1 MNYWLIF
8 IFSIAYLLILFGI
21 ASFVENKKKRKK
33 NIINNAYIYALSLA
47 VYCTAWTFF
56 GSIGRATTTGI
67 EFIYIYLGP
76 SLLAPFVIIILKKI
90 IRISKTQRITNLADF
105 ISTRYGKNITIG
117 MLVTFLCVIGIIPYI
132 AIQLKAIFT
141 SIDIISSGNYLHN
154 NFKNITTLFI
164 ILGLIF
170 FVILFGTRNID
181 STERHE
187 GMVAAIA
194 FESIIKISAF
204 LLAGIYIVFIFFNG
218 WGDLLNQT
226 KLTPQ
231 YNNLINIQGSTN
243 DFFHFFCFMVLSM
256 FAVLFLPR
264 QFQISVVENIH
275 EEHLKKAIWL
285 FPLYLFII
293 NIFVL
298 PIAMAGVVV
307 FKNTQVNADT
317 FILALPIF
325 FKNTWLT
332 LVVYIGGFSA
342 ASSMIIVE
350 TIALA
355 TMISN
360 NIITPLFFSFSTN
373 KENLNI
379 NFRNRLKLYRWISI
393 ICIILL
399 SYLFEIYI
407 AEKLSLVSI
416 GLISFAAVA
425 QFAPAMLGGIYWKN
439 ATKNGALIGII
450 AGFIVWFY
458 TLILPALISA
468 GYIEKSF
475 LINGPFH
482 IGWLKPT
489 ALFGLENIEFIS
501 HGFFWSVLI
510 NFFCYVGFSVFSNR
524 NPQEIYQAEI
534 FVDIFKAPNLSDNTQ
549 FVWNRTADLNTL
561 KLITANFLGN
571 SRTKQILLGYSKKFN
586 LNLNN
591 LQIAPPHLIQYIE
604 RLLAGHIGSAAAKIM
619 ITKIVNEKA
628 LSTEEVLQIIKE
640 TQQIKASNI
649 ELKKESAALNK
660 LTDELKSVN
669 FQLKKMD
676 QIKDEFLY
684 TVTHEI
690 RTPLTSIRALSEI
703 MQDNADLSEDEKT
716 TYLNAIVKETE
727 RLTHLITQVLNL
739 ERYESGRHKLN
750 ISNFDIEEQFI
761 EIINT
766 TDSIRKEKKIQIQL
780 AIPSLPNIY
789 ADVDLLKQVFY
800 NLITNAI
807 KFAKST
813 ITITINIESNNLI
826 IQVKDDG
833 VGIDETLHQ
842 LIFDKFF
849 QAKNQTLK
857 KPEGSGLGL
866 AICKKIIELHQG
878 KIWVESNFGF
888 GATFIISL
896 PNCIKLN
903 K

>member
-1 MNYWLIF
+1 
-8 IFSIAYLLILFGI
+8 
-21 ASFVENKKKRKK
+21 
-33 NIINNAYIYALSLA
+33 
-47 VYCTAWTFF
+47 
-56 GSIGRATTTGI
+56 
-67 EFIYIYLGP
+67 
-76 SLLAPFVIIILKKI
+76 
-90 IRISKTQRITNLADF
+90 
-105 ISTRYGKNITIG
+105 
-117 MLVTFLCVIGIIPYI
+117 
-132 AIQLKAIFT
+132 
-141 SIDIISSGNYLHN
+141 
-154 NFKNITTLFI
+154 
-164 ILGLIF
+164 
-170 FVILFGTRNID
+170 
-181 STERHE
+181 
-187 GMVAAIA
+187 
-194 FESIIKISAF
+194 
-204 LLAGIYIVFIFFNG
+204 
-218 WGDLLNQT
+218 
-226 KLTPQ
+226 
-231 YNNLINIQGSTN
+231 
-243 DFFHFFCFMVLSM
+243 

-275 EEHLKKAIWL
+275 EDHLKKAIWL

-307 FKNTQVNADT
+307 FKNTPVNADT
-317 FILALPIF
+317 FLLALPIY

-332 LVVYIGGFSA
+332 LLVYIGGFSA

-360 NIITPLFFSFSTN
+360 NIITPLFFSFSSN

-379 NFRNRLKLYRWISI
+379 NFGNRLKLYRRVSI

-399 SYLFEIYI
+399 SYLFEIFI

-450 AGFIVWFY
+450 AGFVIWFY

-475 LINGPFH
+475 LMNGPMH
-482 IGWLKPT
+482 IAWLKPT

-510 NFFCYVGFSVFSNR
+510 NVFCYVGFSVFSNR
-524 NPQEIYQAEI
+524 NPQEIYQAAI

-549 FVWNRTADLNTL
+549 FVWNRTADLHTL
-561 KLITANFLGN
+561 KKITANFLGN
-571 SRTKQILLGYSKKFN
+571 ARTKQILIGYSKKFN
-586 LNLNN
+586 LDLNN
-591 LQIAPPHLIQYIE
+591 LQIAPPHLIQFIE
-604 RLLAGHIGSAAAKIM
+604 RLLSGHIGSAAAKIM
-619 ITKIVNEKA
+619 ITKIVSEKE

-649 ELKKESAALNK
+649 ELKKESVVLNK

-676 QIKDEFLY
+676 EIKDEFLY

-703 MQDNADLSEDEKT
+703 MQDNPDLSEDEKS

-750 ISNFDIEEQFI
+750 MGNVDIEEQFI

-766 TDSIRKEKKIQIQL
+766 TDSFRKEKKIQIQL

-807 KFAKST
+807 KFAKYT
-813 ITITINIESNNLI
+813 IQISVILESNNLT
-826 IQVKDDG
+826 IQISDDG
-833 VGIDETLHQ
+833 IGIDESVHQ

-849 QAKNQTLK
+849 QANNQTLK

-878 KIWVESNFGF
+878 KIWVQSKLGF
-888 GATFIISL
+888 GATFFISL

-903 K
+903 GVKNE